1 MNRATRLSQL
11 SPARQQLV
19 RFCHA
24 LNYGVIRSIEVKSGD
39 PVLNPPPSVLYDW
52 RLDTEERPRPEAA
65 SRDFEL
71 RQEVTRML
79 DKLDQIGNGWIEKIE
94 VRAGLPR
101 RMTIEVPLQE
111 VAR

>member
-1 MNRATRLSQL
+1 MNAATRFSQL

-19 RFCHA
+19 RYCQA
-24 LNYGVIRSIEVKSGD
+24 LNYGTIRSIEVKSGD
-39 PVLNPPPSVLYDW
+39 PVLNTPPTVVYDW
-52 RLDTEERPRPEAA
+52 RLDAEERPRPDTE

-71 RQEVTRML
+71 RPEVSRMIA
-79 DKLDQIGNGWIEKIE
+79 KLDQIGNGWIEQIE

-101 RMTIEVPLQE
+101 RMTIEVPLQA